1 MLLSITFLALVDSVV
16 NVNLI
21 GFIPEKISNVIHIK
35 EITINGLF
43 NILFI
48 VFEFLSILKNMTL
61 IKLPIP
67 RKVQQWLEDIMDKF
81 TGELERKK
89 GGITYEKRNGCIT
102 LSKKD

>member
-1 MLLSITFLALVDSVV
+1 MLFSIVFLALIDSVV

-21 GFIPEKISNVIHIK
+21 GFIPEKVRNIVNIK
-35 EITINGLF
+35 EVTINGLF

-67 RKVQQWLEDIMDKF
+67 RQMQQWLEEIMKKF
-81 TGELERKK
+81 TGELDGK
-89 GGITYEKRNGCIT
+89 GGITNEKGN
-102 LSKKD
+102 